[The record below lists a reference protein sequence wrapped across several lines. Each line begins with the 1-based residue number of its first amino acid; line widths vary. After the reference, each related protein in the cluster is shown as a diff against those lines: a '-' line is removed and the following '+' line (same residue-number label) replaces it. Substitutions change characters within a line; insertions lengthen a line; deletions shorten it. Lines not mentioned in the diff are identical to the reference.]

1 MKPKLLLYIVIYTIL
16 LNGFFQQYLIKSQY
30 LPFISDII
38 IFILAFTRISSNY
51 IFKEIRN
58 ITGKSIIFL
67 ISILLIFST
76 AIALVNLMSPKSIL
90 WGLRMV
96 IRYFLLFILI
106 NRYFNICDTIKFRKI
121 IIRFFWLNSSIIAF
135 QYFIEHKYADFIGGT
150 FLNNG
155 EIFVFCLLSTFIF
168 TKEYFEKRIKRN
180 IYLLFIAT
188 EMFIAMAAEIKI
200 MYFTIPIAIYG
211 VYALTVKFNFKH
223 IIILTI
229 AFFCIIPTM
238 KIAMS
243 LMYGNEYIDK
253 VFDLEN
259 IQKETT
265 HSYNLSSEAADYS
278 FNRGTCIEK
287 ATNFILKDPVH
298 IDLGFGIGSGNT
310 SDKFETWINQTY
322 SGITSYNWF
331 TSSWI
336 LVEYGWIGFILWIL
350 VLLCLSKRFL
360 YFYKKYRNKEIKY
373 WSTLG
378 FLSTLSTFIIAWYNN
393 MPYFNAYLIYLF
405 WAICFVGI
413 QKQIKYQ
420 KNV

>member
-200 MYFTIPIAIYG
+200 MYSLIPQHY
-211 VYALTVKFNFKH
+211 
-223 IIILTI
+223 
-229 AFFCIIPTM
+229 
-238 KIAMS
+238 
-243 LMYGNEYIDK
+243 
-253 VFDLEN
+253 
-259 IQKETT
+259 
-265 HSYNLSSEAADYS
+265 
-278 FNRGTCIEK
+278 
-287 ATNFILKDPVH
+287 
-298 IDLGFGIGSGNT
+298 
-310 SDKFETWINQTY
+310 
-322 SGITSYNWF
+322 
-331 TSSWI
+331 
-336 LVEYGWIGFILWIL
+336 
-350 VLLCLSKRFL
+350 
-360 YFYKKYRNKEIKY
+360 YKLN
-373 WSTLG
+373 
-378 FLSTLSTFIIAWYNN
+378 FLST
-393 MPYFNAYLIYLF
+393 
-405 WAICFVGI
+405 
-413 QKQIKYQ
+413 
-420 KNV
+420 